1 MGFIDG
7 MKELGKMF
15 EEKEAEKEDRTDLF
29 TDEGRKKFISNNI
42 GAFIFFILLFV
53 GMGVLGI
60 FGHFQDKE
68 RGGKRATFELMIQ
81 NKDYDEALNEVRKL
95 SRYDSQKESYASTLM
110 DALLVDGETDKAK
123 SLFLWACTAGAK
135 SASED
140 VPLSNA
146 VILQVSLVS
155 YLNSKGL
162 TEDAKNIQSIDCTRK
177 KD

>member
-15 EEKEAEKEDRTDLF
+15 EEKEAEKEDRPDLS

-42 GAFIFFILLFV
+42 GLFIGAIICILL
-53 GMGVLGI
+53 MCASGI
-60 FGHFQDKE
+60 MSHFNDKE
-68 RGGKRATFELMIQ
+68 RDGKRATFELMVQ
-81 NKDYDEALNEVRKL
+81 NKDYDEALNELRSGSKF
-95 SRYDSQKESYASTLM
+95 DKEGCSSTLM

-123 SLFLWACTAGAK
+123 SLFLWACTAGWSNRKA
-135 SASED
+135 

-146 VILQVSLVS
+146 VTLQVSLVS

-162 TEDAKNIQSIDCTRK
+162 TEDAKNIQSIDCTI